1 MLVES
6 PPRQADD
13 GEQWMPVS
21 DLMAVLMLI
30 FIFIAVIFIRD
41 VWSGEE
47 SARIECDKIYNALN
61 DRFADDFEKWDVE
74 FLKKDLTIRFRNP
87 EILFESD
94 KDKIRPRFERVL
106 GDFFPSYIET
116 VRPYKTDIV
125 EFRIDGH
132 TSSEYK
138 GAIDPTDAYIK
149 NMRLSQDRSGA
160 VLRYVLGLP
169 GIETDS
175 DWVRPNIT
183 ANGWSSSRLIYDG
196 EIEDKQ
202 LSRRVEFRLLAASC
216 QKAGETE
223 NVNQN

>member
-116 VRPYKTDIV
+116 VRPIKPTLSSFESTATLRANTKAQSTRPTLTLRICV
-125 EFRIDGH
+125 FRKIAPAPFCAMFWDCP
-132 TSSEYK
+132 
-138 GAIDPTDAYIK
+138 A
-149 NMRLSQDRSGA
+149 
-160 VLRYVLGLP
+160 
-169 GIETDS
+169 
-175 DWVRPNIT
+175 
-183 ANGWSSSRLIYDG
+183 
-196 EIEDKQ
+196 
-202 LSRRVEFRLLAASC
+202 SRRIRIGCALTSP
-216 QKAGETE
+216 QTAGLRA
-223 NVNQN
+223 V